1 VDNLNKKGMNKLVQ
15 CCYCGEKES
24 IHHLFFECVDAK
36 VVWSHVFEFLAFDIG
51 ADYMSVAA
59 KWLQKENCYCVTI
72 ISATVMRGIWLIRN
86 NFIFNN

>member
-15 CCYCGEKES
+15 CCFCGEKES

-59 KWLQKENCYCVTI
+59 KGKLLLCYYHL
-72 ISATVMRGIWLIRN
+72 SYSDERYLAN
-86 NFIFNN
+86 KK